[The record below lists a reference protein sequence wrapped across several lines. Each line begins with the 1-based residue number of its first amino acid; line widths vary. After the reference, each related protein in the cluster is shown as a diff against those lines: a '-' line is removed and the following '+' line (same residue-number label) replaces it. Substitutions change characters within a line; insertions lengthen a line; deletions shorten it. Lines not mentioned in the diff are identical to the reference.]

1 MEKIAAIVVTY
12 RPDIDAIEKSVR
24 SISNNGANV
33 IIVDNSEKKTLFPDM
48 AATTVLS
55 LGDNLGIAE
64 AQNIGIKRAIELG
77 YEWLIFFDQDS
88 IIEDGFLEQL
98 TKNARDDMPYVAAP
112 VFYDNEKGF
121 YYYLL
126 DVDNSGRRTKIY
138 PQNITNG
145 LKISTVISSGMII
158 NKRALDVVGHMRSDL
173 FIDYV
178 DTEWCL
184 RAASKGV
191 KIEIMKDA
199 VMKHSIGDRS
209 ISLFGYK
216 VPVHGYQ
223 RRYYRVRNAFALLRM
238 AHVPKRLAIREIIFS
253 FVHQSIII
261 FNEKNKWKYF
271 KSYFFG
277 VFDGLVGKMSKCSHE
292 I

>member
-1 MEKIAAIVVTY
+1 MEKVAAVVVTY
-12 RPDIDAIEKSVR
+12 RPDIDAVEKSVR
-24 SISNNGANV
+24 SISNNGADV
-33 IIVDNSEKKTLFPDM
+33 IIVDNSEQKTHFPDM
-48 AATTVLS
+48 AAATVLS
-55 LGDNLGIAE
+55 LGENLGIAE
-64 AQNIGIKRAIELG
+64 AQNIGIKKAIDLG

-88 IIEDGFLEQL
+88 IIEEGFLEQL
-98 TKNARDDMPYVAAP
+98 TKNARDDVPYVAAP

-126 DVDNSGRRTKIY
+126 DVDASGRRTKIY
-138 PQNITNG
+138 PQNIASG
-145 LKISTVISSGMII
+145 LKISTVISSGMLM
-158 NKRALDVVGHMRSDL
+158 NKSALDVVGHMRSDL

-199 VMKHSIGDRS
+199 VMRHSIGDRS

-238 AHVPKRLAIREIIFS
+238 AHVPKRLAIREMVFS
-253 FVHQSIII
+253 FIHQVVIIL
-261 FNEKNKWKYF
+261 NGKNKWCYL
-271 KSYFFG
+271 KSYALA
-277 VFDGLVGKMSKCSHE
+277 VFDGVLGKFGKCRHN

>member
-24 SISNNGANV
+24 SITNNGADV
-33 IIVDNSEKKTLFPDM
+33 VIVDNSEKKTLFPDM

-88 IIEDGFLEQL
+88 VIEDGFLEQL

-145 LKISTVISSGMII
+145 LKISTVISSGMLI

-184 RAASKGV
+184 RAASKGI
-191 KIEIMKDA
+191 KIEIMKKA
-199 VMKHSIGDRS
+199 VMRHSIGDRS
-209 ISLFGYK
+209 ISLFGCK

-223 RRYYRVRNAFALLRM
+223 RRYYRVRNAFSLLRM
-238 AHVPKRLAIREIIFS
+238 KHVPKRLAIREIIFS
-253 FVHQSIII
+253 FVHQVVIIL
-261 FNEKNKWKYF
+261 NGENKWRYMKCYALA
-271 KSYFFG
+271 
-277 VFDGLVGKMSKCSHE
+277 VFDGVLGRSGKCRHS